1 MLPFAVLIIP
11 LTLLALL
18 RWAGRARRADEPF
31 ARYAAVVAGRLLAVR
46 LPLLWAGLLLMRRA
60 DWGQIAGYWIL
71 VVNFLPELALAGWW
85 KRYGGPESAYAA
97 SVAAAVTSL
106 ILAAGW
112 TAVAAARAGR
122 RATRRSSA
130 EGS

>member
-1 MLPFAVLIIP
+1 MLPFAGLIIP

-18 RWAGRARRADEPF
+18 RWAGRARRAGEPF
-31 ARYAAVVAGRLLAVR
+31 VRYAAVVAGRLLAIR
-46 LPLLWAGLLLMRRA
+46 LPLLWAGLLLVRRP
-60 DWGQIAGYWIL
+60 DWGQIVGYWIL
-71 VVNFLPELALAGWW
+71 AVNFLPEFALAGWW
-85 KRYGGPESAYAA
+85 KRYGGPDSAYAA
-97 SVAAAVTSL
+97 SVAVAVTSL

-112 TAVAAARAGR
+112 TAVTAARAGR